1 MTTLQEGDFPPY
13 FGRYIDLVSGTPLLE
28 ALDTTKKEL
37 LELFEGIDEEKSNY
51 AYEQGKWTIKEMLC
65 HMIDTE
71 RVMSYRALR
80 LARNDKTP
88 LPGFEQDDF
97 VTHANT
103 NKRTLEELLNEY
115 EVVRSAT
122 KVLFET
128 FDGEVLQRKGTV
140 SDGPMIVAALGYI
153 IAGHERHHV
162 GILKE
167 RYLDE
172 VSLDG

>member
-1 MTTLQEGDFPPY
+1 MIELHEGDFPPY
-13 FGRYIDLVSGTPLLE
+13 FGRYINRVSGMPLLE
-28 ALDTTKKEL
+28 ALDTTKTEL
-37 LELFEGIDEEKSNY
+37 LEIFEDIDEEKSNY
-51 AYEQGKWTIKEMLC
+51 AYEEGKWTIKEMLS

-97 VTHANT
+97 VDHANA
-103 NKRTLEELLNEY
+103 NARTLEELLNEY
-115 EVVRSAT
+115 EVVRNAT

-128 FDGEVLQRKGTV
+128 FDNEVLQRKGTV

-162 GILKE
+162 GVLKE
-167 RYLDE
+167 RYLQ
-172 VSLDG
+172 VA